1 MTVFG
6 LLYIITLVH
15 GRRGRVM
22 ALTQLLGS
30 PTYQDF
36 YGIYIPLLWQ
46 RQDGCEKFLHQAPFY
61 GSTTIDIRLE
71 IMGSNDDVVPTIK
84 H

>member
-15 GRRGRVM
+15 GRRWL

-36 YGIYIPLLWQ
+36 YGIYTLLWQ

-71 IMGSNDDVVPTIK
+71 IMGSNDDVLPTIK